1 MKTPSNNS
9 KWFLKSAGAW
19 LALFVF
25 SLAAAAQNETPADGE
40 QNAFEKNGIEL
51 VRGPALVKLGRY
63 AEINVPENHA
73 FIGGKSIKKFYE
85 LTQNH
90 YNGSELGVV
99 LSGEGWTIHFN
110 YADSGHIDD
119 NDKEELDA
127 DALYKS
133 MVDNQESG
141 NKERKKR
148 GWDELRMRG
157 WVSKPH
163 YDDKTNNL
171 TWAYKLASSADN
183 YAETFINQNIR
194 LLGRTGYVSAVVV
207 GDVNEYAKTEAQ
219 ANELLNGFHFVQG
232 QTYAEF
238 RSGDKVAQYGLAA
251 LVLGGA
257 GAVAA
262 KTGFLAKF
270 AKYIV
275 LGVAA
280 VGAWFVKM
288 FRKITGSKAEGD
300 RFGD

>member
-1 MKTPSNNS
+1 MKTSSNNP
-9 KWFLKSAGAW
+9 KRFLKLTGAW
-19 LALFVF
+19 FALFVL
-25 SLAAAAQNETPADGE
+25 SLAATAQNETAEE
-40 QNAFEKNGIEL
+40 QNVFEKNGIEL

-63 AEINVPENHA
+63 AEIDVPENHA
-73 FIGGKSIKKFYE
+73 FIGGKSLKKFYE

-90 YNGSELGVV
+90 YSSDALGVV
-99 LSGEGWTIHFN
+99 LSSEKWTIHFT

-119 NDKEELDA
+119 TDKEELNA
-127 DALYKS
+127 DELYTSLVEGQK
-133 MVDNQESG
+133 VG

-148 GWDELRMRG
+148 GWEELMMQG
-157 WVSKPH
+157 WMSKPH

-171 TWAYKLASSADN
+171 TWAYKLASSGDN
-183 YAETFINQNIR
+183 YTEPFINQNIR

-207 GDVNEYAKTEAQ
+207 GDVNEYVRTEAQ
-219 ANELLNGFHFVQG
+219 ANELLKGFRFVPG

-262 KTGFLAKF
+262 KTGFFAKF

-288 FRKITGSKAEGD
+288 FRKITGSKTEGD